1 MDRSKGFFITVICFV
16 YFVICVLA
24 VVYFFLTNFSFFSL
38 DYNTPVSFLGTL
50 LTIPQALFLMSIFI
64 LITSLILLSKIKSMV
79 TFFKKATYLF
89 AVYNTSVAFCAALFL
104 FIPCI
109 FSCQNDYKPVVNT
122 GEISLSRVVLLEDF
136 DFGGRETLHFY
147 VLRFPFGLGESIATI
162 KLYSHSVPRKDIEWL
177 LVHENNQYHIT
188 TTNSDAIETLTEF
201 NSFPIHTNL
210 IRL

>member
-16 YFVICVLA
+16 YFVICVLV
-24 VVYFFLTNFSFFSL
+24 VVYFLFSNFSFFSL

-64 LITSLILLSKIKSMV
+64 LITSLMLFSKIKSMV
-79 TFFKKATYLF
+79 AFFKKATYLF
-89 AVYNTSVAFCAALFL
+89 AIYNISVAFCAALFL

-109 FSCQNDYKPVVNT
+109 YSCRRNYKSVVNT

-136 DFGGRETLHFY
+136 DFGGRETLYFY

-188 TTNSDAIETLTEF
+188 TTNSDAIETLTEI

>member
-16 YFVICVLA
+16 YFVICVLS
-24 VVYFFLTNFSFFSL
+24 VVYFFFSNFSFFSL

-64 LITSLILLSKIKSMV
+64 LITSLMLFSKIKSMV
-79 TFFKKATYLF
+79 AFFKKATYLF
-89 AVYNTSVAFCAALFL
+89 AIYNISVAFCAALFL

-109 FSCQNDYKPVVNT
+109 FSCQNDYKSVVNT
-122 GEISLSRVVLLEDF
+122 GEISLSRVVLLEEF
-136 DFGGRETLHFY
+136 NFGGEETLHFY
-147 VLRFPFGLGESIATI
+147 VLRFPFGLGEKIATVE
-162 KLYSHSVPRKDIEWL
+162 LYRHPIPTKDIEWL
-177 LVHENNQYHIT
+177 LVHENNQYNIT

-201 NSFPIHTNL
+201 NSFPIHTYL

>member
-64 LITSLILLSKIKSMV
+64 LITSLILLSKTKSMV
-79 TFFKKATYLF
+79 AFFKKATYLF
-89 AVYNTSVAFCAALFL
+89 AIYNISVAFCAALFL

-109 FSCQNDYKPVVNT
+109 YSCQNDYKSVVNT
-122 GEISLSRVVLLEDF
+122 GEISLSRVVLLEE
-136 DFGGRETLHFY
+136 FGFGEETLHFY
-147 VLRFPFGLGESIATI
+147 VLRFPFGLGEKIATVE
-162 KLYSHSVPRKDIEWL
+162 LYRHSIPTEDIEWL
-177 LVHENNQYHIT
+177 LVHENNQYDIT
-188 TTNSDAIETLTEF
+188 TTNSDAIETLTRED
-201 NSFPIHTNL
+201 SFPIHTNL

>member
-24 VVYFFLTNFSFFSL
+24 VVYFFFSNFSFFSL
-38 DYNTPVSFLGTL
+38 DYITPVSFLGTL

-109 FSCQNDYKPVVNT
+109 YSCQNDYKSVVNT

-136 DFGGRETLHFY
+136 DFGAEETLHFY
-147 VLRFPFGLGESIATI
+147 VLRFPFGLGENIATI
-162 KLYSHSVPRKDIEWL
+162 RLYSHSVPTKDIEWL
-177 LVHENNQYHIT
+177 LVHENNQYDIT

>member
-24 VVYFFLTNFSFFSL
+24 VIYFFFSNFSFFSL
-38 DYNTPVSFLGTL
+38 DYITPVSFLGTL

-136 DFGGRETLHFY
+136 DFGGEETLHFY
-147 VLRFPFGLGESIATI
+147 VLRFPFGLGEKIATV
-162 KLYSHSVPRKDIEWL
+162 KLYSHSVPTKDIEWL
-177 LVHENNQYHIT
+177 LVHENNQYDIT
-188 TTNSDAIETLTEF
+188 TTNSDAIETLTRED
-201 NSFPIHTNL
+201 SFPIHTNL

>member
-1 MDRSKGFFITVICFV
+1 M
-16 YFVICVLA
+16 
-24 VVYFFLTNFSFFSL
+24 VYFFLTNFSFFSL

-79 TFFKKATYLF
+79 AFFKKATYLF
-89 AVYNTSVAFCAALFL
+89 AIYNISVAFCAALFL

-109 FSCQNDYKPVVNT
+109 FSCQNDYKFVVNT
-122 GEISLSRVVLLEDF
+122 GEISLSRVVLLEEF
-136 DFGGRETLHFY
+136 DFGGEETLHFY
-147 VLRFPFGLGESIATI
+147 VLRFPFGLGEKIATI
-162 KLYSHSVPRKDIEWL
+162 ELYRHSIPTEDIEWL
-177 LVHENNQYHIT
+177 LVHENNQYDIT

>member
-64 LITSLILLSKIKSMV
+64 LITSLMLLSKIKSIV
-79 TFFKKATYLF
+79 TFFKKTTYLF
-89 AVYNTSVAFCAALFL
+89 AIYNISVAFCAALFL

-109 FSCQNDYKPVVNT
+109 FSCQNDYKSVVNT
-122 GEISLSRVVLLEDF
+122 GEISLSRVVLLDEF
-136 DFGGRETLHFY
+136 DFGGEETLHFY
-147 VLRFPFGLGESIATI
+147 VLRFPFGLGEKIATVE
-162 KLYSHSVPRKDIEWL
+162 LYRHSIPTEDIEWL
-177 LVHENNQYHIT
+177 LVHENNQYDIT

>member
-16 YFVICVLA
+16 YFVICVLS
-24 VVYFFLTNFSFFSL
+24 VVYFFFSNFSFFSL

-64 LITSLILLSKIKSMV
+64 LITSLMLFSKIKSMV
-79 TFFKKATYLF
+79 AFFKKATYLF
-89 AVYNTSVAFCAALFL
+89 AIYNISVAFCAALFL

-109 FSCQNDYKPVVNT
+109 YSCRRNYKSVVNT

-136 DFGGRETLHFY
+136 DFGGRETLYFY
-147 VLRFPFGLGESIATI
+147 VLRFPFGLGEKIATVE
-162 KLYSHSVPRKDIEWL
+162 LYRHSIPTEDIEWL

-188 TTNSDAIETLTEF
+188 TTNSDAIETLTEI